1 MNLLNH
7 WPPNLVE
14 NSSEIGCGGET
25 DLLNFWSARA
35 AQRKPAAFMERKKM
49 NFLIKNC
56 FLI

>member
-25 DLLNFWSARA
+25 ELFHFQSVRA
-35 AQRKPAAFMERKKM
+35 AQRKPAAFMVRKKM

-56 FLI
+56 FPI